1 MKGKTVVV
9 TGATNGIGEITALEL
24 ARKGAQ
30 VVIISRSEEKCRRT
44 VERIRRETDNHQ
56 VDYLV
61 ADLSLMAEVRA
72 VAEAFLAKYD
82 RLDVLVNNAGA
93 YFNERRVT
101 SEANEKT
108 LALNHL
114 SYFLLTHI
122 LLDRLQ
128 ATAQDAGE
136 ARIINVSSDAH
147 RFSPLNLDDLQR
159 EKKYSAFGVYAESK
173 LMNVMFTYELAR
185 RLKDTGVTVNAVHP
199 GFVRTG
205 FGKDNNSIMDLIFG
219 FMQFFALSPE
229 RGAETSIY
237 LASSPEVQ
245 GVSGKYFSKSR
256 PARSSAA
263 SYIEGEWRRLW
274 EISEALTGVQSEMR
288 V

>member
-30 VVIISRSEEKCRRT
+30 VIIISRSEDKCRRT

-61 ADLSLMAEVRA
+61 ADLSLMADVRA
-72 VAEAFLAKYD
+72 VAETFLAKYD

-93 YFNERRVT
+93 YFNERQVT
-101 SEANEKT
+101 PEGNEKT

-114 SYFLLTHI
+114 SYFLLTLL
-122 LLDRLQ
+122 LLDRLE
-128 ATAQDAGE
+128 ATAKDAGE

-159 EKKYSAFGVYAESK
+159 ESKYSAFGVYGESK

-185 RLKDTGVTVNAVHP
+185 RLKDTHVSVNAVHP

-205 FGKDNNSIMDLIFG
+205 FGKNNNSLMNVIFG
-219 FMQFFALSPE
+219 FMQVFALSPE
-229 RGAETSIY
+229 QGAETSIFV
-237 LASSPEVQ
+237 ASSPEVQ
-245 GVSGKYFSKSR
+245 GISGKYFAKSK
-256 PARSSAA
+256 PTRSSAA
-263 SYIEGEWRRLW
+263 SYIEADWRRLW
-274 EISEALTGVQSEMR
+274 EISEMLTGVQSE
-288 V
+288 VPV